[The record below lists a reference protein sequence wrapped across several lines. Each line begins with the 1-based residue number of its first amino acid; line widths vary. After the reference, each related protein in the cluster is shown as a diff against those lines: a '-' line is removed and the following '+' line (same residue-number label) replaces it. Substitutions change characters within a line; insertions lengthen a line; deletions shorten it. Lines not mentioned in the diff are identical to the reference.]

1 MEAVDAV
8 RASGAAGPGPV
19 RRLRAPR
26 PRDRTT
32 PDVPDRNRVP
42 DEMWKEPEVSEP
54 RDDTAPDPRHLGRR
68 HGADDPDPTGVRA
81 ILAGLPDPGPMPSD
95 LVRRISATLAAEHA
109 RAHRDDRGHPL
120 GDTAPRPVTVTALDD
135 VRERRRRGRLPVI
148 AIAASVVVLAGVVI
162 MGMLAS
168 TLGVGTRAGTDTA
181 ASHSADS
188 GEGDDAAGAAEESD
202 PLAGA
207 EMAPDS
213 GSGPE
218 ALLAAGTPLLASGAV
233 LSPATLDDHART
245 VRDAPASLGSDPA
258 ADRART
264 TGAASTIEGAAACL
278 SGLLSI
284 DPSAALSLVRA
295 VDVVRFDG
303 ALVALILAGDAP
315 ATTDRAPEASP
326 RPTESEPAQ
335 PRAGDEPP
343 TDTAPATTA
352 YLVPLDCARRDAV
365 SLHDPVPLGS

>member
-1 MEAVDAV
+1 
-8 RASGAAGPGPV
+8 
-19 RRLRAPR
+19 
-26 PRDRTT
+26 
-32 PDVPDRNRVP
+32 
-42 DEMWKEPEVSEP
+42 
-54 RDDTAPDPRHLGRR
+54 
-68 HGADDPDPTGVRA
+68 
-81 ILAGLPDPGPMPSD
+81 
-95 LVRRISATLAAEHA
+95 
-109 RAHRDDRGHPL
+109 
-120 GDTAPRPVTVTALDD
+120 
-135 VRERRRRGRLPVI
+135 
-148 AIAASVVVLAGVVI
+148 
-162 MGMLAS
+162 
-168 TLGVGTRAGTDTA
+168 
-181 ASHSADS
+181 
-188 GEGDDAAGAAEESD
+188 
-202 PLAGA
+202 
-207 EMAPDS
+207 MAPDS

-326 RPTESEPAQ
+326 PADGVGAGAAPGGRRTADGHRSGDDRIPRPA
-335 PRAGDEPP
+335 RLRPP
-343 TDTAPATTA
+343 
-352 YLVPLDCARRDAV
+352 
-365 SLHDPVPLGS
+365 